1 MPETVHSSRTAWERE
16 MVKHDQG
23 SGAYGKLADQIS
35 YSNRVSLLGSPTQRG
50 IISYGVSPN
59 RQNPFAGA
67 AHDAV
72 FNTWRRFSAQVLY
85 WAPGFVVG
93 YYIANWAVDR

>member
-1 MPETVHSSRTAWERE
+1 MTSESGLAQSAGKSPELPHG
-16 MVKHDQG
+16 Q
-23 SGAYGKLADQIS
+23 
-35 YSNRVSLLGSPTQRG
+35 PQRG
-50 IISYGVSPN
+50 IIHYGLSPN

-85 WAPGFVVG
+85 WVPPFIGT
-93 YYIANWAVDR
+93 YYILEWAQHRNEFLNSKEGRPTDEEEE